1 MSVIMKRSCNSNVT
15 VKEDS
20 ITFNSFVLKIDGLR
34 FEEFKTIANYVNFEP
49 DRPDRNVRIL
59 EHILELALV
68 HYAREMTA
76 EGNEE
81 EEEE

>member
-34 FEEFKTIANYVNFEP
+34 FEEFKTIANHVRFEP

-68 HYAREMTA
+68 HYAGEMAA
-76 EGNEE
+76 EENEE